1 MNYSIA
7 TSLFMKVDLPT
18 AIEKIAEA
26 GFAEV
31 ELWTR
36 APHLDATDAAYDVGA
51 VLRTLVECG
60 VKAKSCHAPFGPHIN
75 LGSHDE
81 SVREAGIDS
90 LRSLLEP
97 CAKLGVETI
106 VVHPNVAPQ
115 RQTDEQAE
123 ASRPRIRESM
133 AAAGE
138 IARPFGVRLAFEN
151 MLSAGRSQPCGAMAQ
166 LLELVDGLPDNVG
179 LCFDTGHAFANGLDL
194 AREVRDSGDRLIA
207 LHVHDN
213 DGELDRH
220 WPPGRG
226 KIDWPPFLEALRE
239 TRFEGAWTLETLAR
253 GDEDPIA
260 NLEETKEAIANW
272 GPPPGA
278 DASPPD

>member
-1 MNYSIA
+1 MNYSVA
-7 TSLFMKVDLPT
+7 TSLFMKDDLPT
-18 AIEKIAEA
+18 AIERIADA
-26 GFAEV
+26 GFVEV

-36 APHLDATDAAYDVGA
+36 APHLDATDPQYDVRP
-51 VLRTLVECG
+51 VLRTLVERG
-60 VKAKSCHAPFGPHIN
+60 VKATSCHAPFGPHMN
-75 LGSHDE
+75 LGSPDP
-81 SVREAGIDS
+81 SVRAAGIDS

-115 RQTDEQAE
+115 GQTDEQAE
-123 ASRPRIRESM
+123 ATKPLIRDSM
-133 AAAGE
+133 AIAGDV
-138 IARPFGVRLAFEN
+138 ARPFGLRLAFEN

-166 LLELVDGLPDNVG
+166 LFELVDGLPDNVG

-194 AREVRDSGDRLIA
+194 ASEVRDSGDRLIA
-207 LHVHDN
+207 LHVHNN

-239 TRFEGAWTLETLAR
+239 TRFEGAWTLETMAR
-253 GDEDPIA
+253 GDEDPIV
-260 NLEETKEAIANW
+260 NLEKTKAAIAAW
-272 GPPPGA
+272 GPPAGA
-278 DASPPD
+278 DTS